1 MGSVTG
7 SGTGGS
13 SMMSSLFRS
22 SSKQTKKQQQQA
34 KHGGG
39 QDEAAREEVG
49 GSETAG
55 LRLQAP
61 AYERVALKKPGIFS
75 DFYLILI
82 MIVIKIFFLIFI

>member
-1 MGSVTG
+1 
-7 SGTGGS
+7 
-13 SMMSSLFRS
+13 MMSSLFRS
-22 SSKQTKKQQQQA
+22 SSKQKKQQA

-39 QDEAAREEVG
+39 QDEAARE
-49 GSETAG
+49 ETAG

-82 MIVIKIFFLIFI
+82 IIVINFFF